1 MSAKGS
7 ERRPEVPGPE
17 SRRLHAEEQHYLAP
31 GVQSIALVSGIAL
44 ERGEGPYLIDVDG
57 NRYIDFFAGVSVASL
72 GHAHPRYVAALK
84 RQLERL
90 HVGSFTTPDRV
101 ELVKLIAS
109 VAPGDLCRTQL
120 FSSGAEAVEAA
131 LRLAK
136 AHTRKFEVVGF
147 WGGFHGK
154 TLGAMGVMGDDF
166 KVDQGPLP
174 PGSYLSTYGYCYR
187 CPFHLTYPS
196 CGLLCAEWLDKVIR
210 HQTTGQVAAVIV
222 EPIQGTAGNIVPPPG
237 FLSAVREIAAR
248 HGTLFIADEIISGFG
263 RTGKMFACEHEGVVP
278 DIMTVG
284 KGLGGGFPVSGL
296 ISTDAI
302 TAARPFS
309 LPSASSSSFGGNPLA
324 ATAALVTL
332 RTILEEGLVEHAE
345 KLGRH
350 MLERLRPMQARF
362 EFVGEVRGKGLMIG
376 IELVRDKRTREP
388 LDAPVAQAVFQEAL
402 RRGLIIMVSDS
413 RIRINPALTMT
424 EEVAEQGIGLLEEC
438 FAHIAAHVP
447 YR

>member
-1 MSAKGS
+1 MSVKGS
-7 ERRPEVPGPE
+7 GDRPEVPGPE
-17 SRRLHAEEQHYLAP
+17 SRRLHAEEQRYLAP
-31 GVQSIALVSGIAL
+31 GVQSIALVSGIVL

-90 HVGSFTTPDRV
+90 HVGSFSTPDRV

-109 VAPGDLCRTQL
+109 VAPGDLRRTQL

-154 TLGAMGVMGDDF
+154 TLGALGVMGDDF
-166 KVDQGPLP
+166 KVDHGPLP

-210 HQTTGQVAAVIV
+210 NQTTGHVAAVIV

-237 FLSAVREIAAR
+237 FLAAVREIASR
-248 HGTLFIADEIISGFG
+248 HGAVFIADEIISGFG
-263 RTGKMFACEHEGVVP
+263 RTGKMFACEHEGVIP

-332 RTILEEGLVEHAE
+332 RTILEEGLVEHVE
-345 KLGRH
+345 KLGDL
-350 MLERLRPMQARF
+350 MLERLRPLQERF

-376 IELVRDKRTREP
+376 IELVKDKQSREP
-388 LDAPVAQAVFQEAL
+388 LAPPVAQAVFQEAL
-402 RRGLIIMVSDS
+402 RRGLVIMVSDS
-413 RIRINPALTMT
+413 RIRINPALTIT
-424 EEVAEQGIGLLEEC
+424 EEVAEQGIGLLEES
-438 FAHIAAHVP
+438 FAHIDAHVP